1 MNKFKRM
8 LALFLVLCTV
18 MSVAPFS
25 VFAADVAEVP
35 TEETTAASEETTAPA
50 EQTEAPVE
58 ETTAP
63 TEETEVPVEETTAPT
78 EQTETPTEETA
89 APTEEKPTD
98 PADETVP
105 GEEEIATMAI
115 KMNQKPNDG
124 KTTDQP
130 FKAGTGGSQKFRIPG
145 IVSLNN
151 GRIVASCDARWDH
164 TGDGA
169 GLDTIVSSSADNG
182 ANWHYTFANY
192 LGDNGNTKNVYS
204 TSFIDPAI
212 ATDGTTAYMIAD
224 LFPAGIALNTSK
236 YSPVAGH
243 NGLDSQGRLMLR
255 ENTLNINSVGYN
267 TRAAKAKYDFYLEN
281 GSIYNTNGTK
291 VEGYTVDAYFN
302 ITGKGVNTNLFCAD
316 SPYQPYP
323 TNYLYL
329 TSSTDG
335 QNWSEP
341 QLLNLKEANEQTF
354 LVGPGN
360 GTYDANSGN
369 LIFTAYEHTSGH
381 ERACLIWR
389 GSDGVWHRTA
399 DATGN
404 ERSSESTAVVLENG
418 TVRCFYRGDSN
429 KLQYTDYAWNGT
441 NYVPSKMEQT
451 FDVTRTINNQMSAI
465 KYSKTIKG
473 EEVLLVSTAATS
485 DKSRYDG
492 HIYAFTV
499 NADNSM
505 KLLSSYDVVKGS
517 SDSYSYSCLTELGN
531 GDIGLLYENSGGSIL
546 YEKIS
551 IAKITNNAVF
561 DTETPDP
568 IVPEPP
574 VETDQ
579 TVTDPDTDIT
589 VTAPGLIA
597 VSVTK
602 SETSTP
608 AEGYTASV
616 TYEITLNGG
625 TYTGKA
631 TVKIPVDAVFADCT
645 EFIGHVDQDSFEV
658 PAPVDGYFTVDVP
671 HFSAVTISGKAA
683 GTSSGTSDVTL
694 TVGQADTRMQ
704 NDLPKKLTAADIT
717 NNGTGIVDVTIK
729 ATPKTTGATTEYTLG
744 SKTTSINSGEQ
755 YVIAFGT
762 NMLVSNGAGQ
772 FANGQAPASGA
783 KVDANAL
790 WTISQS
796 GNGYTISQNIGG
808 TIYYLAN
815 SQKQTGNPF
824 TGYQYSYTLVLSRK
838 ESIWTFDNQTSSFYQ
853 HLQTSKQGLFSGSD
867 AFDNY
872 YLTPAS
878 NWSLNKN
885 TATVDLYNVTETP
898 IDGTTTYDHT
908 ITFTGKS
915 AGKTTVTVGNTQY
928 NITVTNKKVA
938 VNLPVNGQATFT
950 NNGEVTKE
958 PNTGIATYAQTGD
971 QLTIT
976 GVAFGK
982 TEMTVGTT
990 DYIITVENKL
1000 TIENTPFL
1008 ANSGAGKSYKNDAG
1022 ETVTGKVTKL
1032 TTSARLS
1039 YQLQLDPS
1047 VVKGQKVEW
1056 TVDNPAVAIV
1066 AQDGTVTGVAPGETR
1081 VNATVGGVT
1090 YSIPV
1095 VIKDFAKQDPQNP
1108 KQTKIYDFYTAEI
1121 TNTTVWYV
1129 WNCGRTDPDPKFH
1142 ELQEGEAI
1150 YVAFDDTA
1158 DSACNFFA
1166 KPDQKHA
1173 LTQMAAPGSQGHYFK
1188 IHDDQ
1193 NKIDM
1198 SADGFVKNPAAVGYH
1213 ETQMWDEK
1221 TVTANVQNAINRGC
1235 DGGMGFTR
1243 PGDGKLNQNP
1253 NDCNFVLSF
1262 HSDPLL
1268 DVAKTVRGVLDKDN
1282 QWHEYTEG
1290 MTANIGD
1297 VVYYQ
1302 IVVTKYASK
1311 FDVNYTNVN
1320 IKDIMDQGKRVILL
1334 KNDRP
1339 GAEGTVLS
1347 NPYYLTKEIQ
1357 ADQLAEGTHTYYAK
1371 HQITEDDLDQTLVN
1385 HVTLSYAYK
1394 SGYSSGQLSGS
1405 AEAAATITA
1414 TSFKPKDIVIDFGLP
1429 VTVHYDE
1436 WGHNV
1441 QLQPTGSAKYGDVK
1455 VTAAQAGG
1463 WDVTYTPTTVLKG
1476 MDTVTLTAV
1485 DPATKATAEYKFN
1498 VYPATTVYYEEGFA
1512 EPTTGFTGGE
1522 KGTAMQQTQLAGET
1536 GKNVFGYDAA
1546 YQNETGMSNGTQATS
1561 STLNDLATFVFTGT
1575 GVDLYAN
1582 CDSNTGVMLVMIK
1595 NKETGKLV
1603 KFYQVDTRVNP
1614 GNTGATNQQ
1623 QGDAYNLPVVAV
1635 HSLPHGT
1642 YEVLIRHVAR
1652 SAENPGGAI
1661 HLDGYR
1667 VYDTLNDLNNAA
1679 YPDSEKNPKYLELRD
1694 QVLAAVGVTDQ
1705 TESIYNKANGIID
1718 QVYNSTGVSNSVV
1731 IIGKNDVYNDANMKD
1746 LLDNGPKNE
1755 LFLYPGQ
1762 VITFTLKQAAQIGL
1776 KAINGEVT
1784 YTLNSEQKTITTA
1797 TDMFYHDLNG
1807 EVTIQ
1812 NTSGKNILSITL
1824 LKYFGSPATV
1834 FGEITQDQMVYALRT
1849 LGYEE
1854 PIVHEDASLKVSLVD
1869 NTGAEVA
1876 STVLTANGNAG
1887 EVNTFT
1893 AEQILAAAR
1902 EQMPEK
1908 YAFVNEQS
1916 VQGADVA
1923 FGEEGTVTIQV
1934 GKTAT
1939 LNVTYVKRELK
1950 RVGFFRL
1957 KLVETVVETKSIVG
1971 VQTNTARYYR
1981 VSGKQIRDAAPD
1993 GTFVLAGATSK
2004 RVPFGSE
2011 ANVKVIVK

>member
-89 APTEEKPTD
+89 APTEEEPTD

-115 KMNQKPNDG
+115 KMNQKPNGG
-124 KTTDQP
+124 KTTGQP

-145 IVSLNN
+145 IVTLNN
-151 GRIVASCDARWDH
+151 GRIVASCDARWN
-164 TGDGA
+164 TTVDGG
-169 GLDTIVSSSADNG
+169 GLDTIVSYSDDGNT
-182 ANWHYTFANY
+182 WYYTFANY
-192 LGDNGNTKNVYS
+192 LGDNGNQHNPAS
-204 TSFIDPAI
+204 TAFIDPAI
-212 ATDGTTAYMIAD
+212 ATDGKTVYMIAD
-224 LFPAGIALNTSK
+224 IFPAGYALNGANNQPKTGSTGFNAGGNLLLRTK
-236 YSPVAGH
+236 KGSRYDYYLNAAEGKIYS
-243 NGLDSQGRLMLR
+243 S
-255 ENTLNINSVGYN
+255 
-267 TRAAKAKYDFYLEN
+267 
-281 GSIYNTNGTK
+281 NGTA

-302 ITGKGVNTNLFCAD
+302 ITGKEVNTNLFCAD

-329 TSSTDG
+329 TSSTNGKD
-335 QNWSEP
+335 WSEP

-360 GTYDANSGN
+360 GTYDAANN
-369 LIFTAYEHTSGH
+369 RLIFTAYNHTNGY
-381 ERACLIWR
+381 ERTALIWR

-399 DATGN
+399 PATDKVK
-404 ERSSESTAVVLENG
+404 SSEATAVILKDG
-418 TVRCFYRGDSN
+418 TVRCFYRGDERE
-429 KLQYTDYAWNGT
+429 LAYTDFAWDAGLNNYAP
-441 NYVPSKMEQT
+441 VKAQQT
-451 FDVTRTINNQMSAI
+451 VKGAAKTQNNQLSAI

-473 EEVLLVSTAATS
+473 EEVLLVSTATGTKRS
-485 DKSRYDG
+485 DGK
-492 HIYAFTV
+492 IYALAV
-499 NADNSM
+499 GADNQM
-505 KLLSSYDVVKGS
+505 HLIHT
-517 SDSYSYSCLTELGN
+517 YSVANGYYAYSCLTELGN
-531 GDIGLLYENSGGSIL
+531 GDIGLLYENSAGSIQ
-546 YEKIS
+546 YEKIP
-551 IAKITNNAVF
+551 IADITNNAVF

-589 VTAPGLIA
+589 VTAPGLTA

-658 PAPVDGYFTVDVP
+658 PAPVDGYFTVEVP

-694 TVGQADTRMQ
+694 TVGQTDTRMQ
-704 NDLPKKLTAADIT
+704 NDLPNKLTAADIT
-717 NNGTGIVDVTIK
+717 NNGTGIVDVTIT

-755 YVIAFGT
+755 YVIAFGA

-815 SQKQTGNPF
+815 KQTENGVP
-824 TGYQYSYTLVLSRK
+824 GLYSYSYTLELSK
-838 ESIWTFDNQTSSFYQ
+838 NKSVWTFDNQESSFYQ
-853 HLQTSKQGLFSGSD
+853 NLLTLQTLVTSKH
-867 AFDNY
+867 ANY
-872 YLTPAS
+872 YLTPGS
-878 NWSLNKN
+878 NWSLNKKN
-885 TATVDLYNVTETP
+885 ATVDLYDVTETP

-915 AGKTTVTVGNTQY
+915 AGTTTVTVGNVTY
-928 NITVTNKKVA
+928 NVTVKNKQQ
-938 VNLPVNGQATFT
+938 PVTVMVGGTATFSD
-950 NNGEVTKE
+950 VTGAIK
-958 PNTGIATYAQTGD
+958 PGNAKIATASLANGT
-971 QLTIT
+971 LTIT
-976 GVAFGK
+976 GVAEG
-982 TEMTVGTT
+982 TTTITVGDT
-990 DYIITVENKL
+990 DYIVTVTNVKDNL
-1000 TIENTPFL
+1000 TIHDTPFVGG
-1008 ANSGAGKSYKNDAG
+1008 ANLSYTYDDKKGFVPNQDNIGQGKPVTKLNTSVKISYDLDLGPKFAGKS
-1022 ETVTGKVTKL
+1022 
-1032 TTSARLS
+1032 
-1039 YQLQLDPS
+1039 
-1047 VVKGQKVEW
+1047 VEW
-1056 TVDNPAVAIV
+1056 KTGDSKIATVDQN
-1066 AQDGTVTGVAPGETR
+1066 GRVTGVAAGETY
-1081 VNATVGGVT
+1081 VCAIIDGVE
-1090 YSIPV
+1090 YRIPV
-1095 VIKDFAKQDPQNP
+1095 VIKDFAGGNSKHPDKVQV
-1108 KQTKIYDFYTAEI
+1108 YDFYISEI
-1121 TNTTVWYV
+1121 SNTTVWYT
-1129 WNCGRTDPDPKFH
+1129 WNCQQGTEKDFIPA
-1142 ELQEGEAI
+1142 QEGEAF
-1150 YVAFDDTA
+1150 YVAFKNDT
-1158 DSACNFFA
+1158 DSCCDFFA
-1166 KPDQKHA
+1166 KPDTGYA
-1173 LTQMAAPGSQGHYFK
+1173 LTFMSATHSKGHYDTIRKSDGTLDKTWMSPGIAGGF
-1188 IHDDQ
+1188 Q
-1193 NKIDM
+1193 ND
-1198 SADGFVKNPAAVGYH
+1198 VPAWNGHVEPMLQAAL
-1213 ETQMWDEK
+1213 DK
-1221 TVTANVQNAINRGC
+1221 GC
-1235 DGGMGFTR
+1235 DGVQGFTR
-1243 PGDGKLNQNP
+1243 TQKDKKDVNCDLTFISEKLPTVEKKVRGILGESKDPSTWREYTPGMVAKAGETVYYEITVTQYKYKDPDKYKGQ
-1253 NDCNFVLSF
+1253 
-1262 HSDPLL
+1262 DPL
-1268 DVAKTVRGVLDKDN
+1268 D
-1282 QWHEYTEG
+1282 YTKVQIEDT
-1290 MTANIGD
+1290 MTDGTGNNL
-1297 VVYYQ
+1297 Q
-1302 IVVTKYASK
+1302 VTLFKA
-1311 FDVNYTNVN
+1311 
-1320 IKDIMDQGKRVILL
+1320 

-1339 GAEGTVLS
+1339 VQPSLH
-1347 NPYYLTKEIQ
+1347 NPHNLTKEFEQDGRKLTTNKTI
-1357 ADQLAEGTHTYYAK
+1357 TYFAS
-1371 HQITEDDLDQTLVN
+1371 HEIVEADLDKELTNTVN
-1385 HVTLSYAYK
+1385 LSTDYQSK
-1394 SGYSSGQLSGS
+1394 YSQGKFTGHAN
-1405 AEAAATITA
+1405 AEAKITA
-1414 TSFKPKDIVIDFGLP
+1414 TKFEAKDIVIDFGLP

-1441 QLQPTGSAKYGDVK
+1441 QLQPTGSAKYGDVT
-1455 VTAAQAGG
+1455 VENAADGG

-1485 DPATKATAEYKFN
+1485 DSATKATAEYKFN

-1512 EPTTGFTGGE
+1512 EPTTGFTVT
-1522 KGTAMQQTQLAGET
+1522 GTPNAGKQETQLAGEEN
-1536 GKNVFGYDAA
+1536 KNAFGYDGA
-1546 YQNETGMSNGTQATS
+1546 YYAVGMSNGTQATS
-1561 STLNDLATFVFTGT
+1561 STLNDLATFAFTGT

-1623 QGDAYNLPVVAV
+1623 KGDANNLPVVAV
-1635 HSLPHGT
+1635 HSLPYGT

-1652 SAENPGGAI
+1652 SAGDPGGDI

-1694 QVLAAVGVTDQ
+1694 QVLAAVGVTDH
-1705 TESIYNKANGIID
+1705 TESIYKTANGILD

-1731 IIGKNDVYNDANMKD
+1731 IIGKNDVYNNANMKD

-1755 LFLYPGQ
+1755 LFLYPDQ

-1784 YTLNSEQKTITTA
+1784 YTLNGQSQTITTA

-1807 EVTIQ
+1807 EVIIK
-1812 NTSGKNILSITL
+1812 NTSQNILSITL

-1854 PIVHEDASLKVSLVD
+1854 PIAHEDASLKVSLVD

-1902 EQMPEK
+1902 EQVPEK